1 MHGGETEG
9 KQRMSARGAGGGRTE
24 RERER
29 ENVRRSEGGKERSR
43 VKFIGGRR

>member
-1 MHGGETEG
+1 MRGGETEG
-9 KQRMSARGAGGGRTE
+9 KQRMSARGARGGRT
-24 RERER
+24 ERER

>member
-1 MHGGETEG
+1 MRGGETKG
-9 KQRMSARGAGGGRTE
+9 KQRMSARGARGGRT
-24 RERER
+24 ER